1 MQLWMGMEP
10 QPLHHWQLVANGLHI
25 QWMGIWNHQQPV
37 TNALVDPNFD
47 SRLKAIVTAGLQ
59 TIPLCSG

>member
-1 MQLWMGMEP
+1 MVFEP
-10 QPLHHWQLVANGLHI
+10 LYAVDGN
-25 QWMGIWNHQQPV
+25 IWNHQQPV

-47 SRLKAIVTAGLQ
+47 SWLKAIVTAGLQ